1 MTSLTQT
8 AITTRKII
16 RYGIFF
22 VIFLIIGRIVLNI
35 GISIYKKLFPA
46 PPPAPTVT
54 WGKLPKLP
62 FTESAKT
69 NLSFTLETTE
79 GSLPTLP
86 EQGKVFFM
94 TKLASNLLSLDTAKE
109 KANQLGFSP
118 VGEEVSQYLY
128 RFKHKTAPA
137 TLEMNIITGIF
148 SISYNLKE
156 DASPIEVRPPVP
168 EVAASEA
175 RSFLSGASILPNDL
189 TGPTESNYLKLE
201 GDQFVSAL
209 SLSDAN
215 LIRINLF
222 RKSYDNLPSLTP
234 KTGQANVWFTVSG
247 SSNREKK
254 IIAGE
259 FHYFPVDESQFS
271 TYPLITAQQAW
282 DTLTQGKAY
291 IASIGNNKEGD
302 NIKIRKV
309 YLAYFDPGVSVDF
322 FQPIVVLEGDK
333 NFVAYVPAITSD
345 YYGE

>member
-8 AITTRKII
+8 AVTARKII

-22 VIFLIIGRIVLNI
+22 VIFLIIGKIVLDISI
-35 GISIYKKLFPA
+35 GIYKKLFPA
-46 PPPAPTVT
+46 PPPPPTVT
-54 WGKLPKLP
+54 WGRLPKLP
-62 FTESAKT
+62 FPESAKP
-69 NLSFTLETTE
+69 SFSYTLETTE
-79 GSLPTLP
+79 GALPVLP

-128 RFKHKTAPA
+128 RFKHKTVPS

-148 SISYNLKE
+148 SVSYNLKE

-168 EVAASEA
+168 EVAASEV
-175 RSFLSGASILPNDL
+175 RSFLSGASILPADL
-189 TGPTESNYLKLE
+189 TGPTESDYLKLE

-215 LIRINLF
+215 LVQINLF
-222 RKSYDNLPSLTP
+222 RKSYDNLPSLTS
-234 KTGQANVWFTVSG
+234 KTGRANVWFTVSG
-247 SSNREKK
+247 ASDKVKK
-254 IIAGE
+254 VVAGE

-271 TYPLITAQQAW
+271 TYPLITAQEAW
-282 DTLTQGKAY
+282 DTLTKGNAY

-302 NIKIRKV
+302 NIKIRRV
-309 YLAYFDPGVSVDF
+309 YLAYYDPGISVDF
-322 FQPIVVLEGDK
+322 FQPIVVFENE
-333 NFVAYVPAITSD
+333 NFVAYVPAITTD